1 MEDLSEIVER
11 ARLPVHIKADAYL
24 QDHCFQG
31 EAVFPAVEAMQL
43 MAASTQ
49 RHLPRADVSLM
60 TDARFDRFLSIGPTG
75 RSRWIETCMD
85 MEVYKDGR
93 VRSRL
98 MTRSRSPKAPIT
110 RWMEHVAVHFGGKNR
125 DPRPLPLDLVSALEG
140 VCMAIPPD
148 RLYRDLVPF
157 GPAFHNA
164 VSPIFISENGA
175 IGNLHAP
182 AVDGSPGPLGSPFPL
197 DAAFHLASV
206 WGQRYTGIVGFPV
219 GFDSRL
225 IYSPTPPGERYVC
238 RILPAQP
245 HNSAPRLNI
254 WIYDGGGNPKEEIRG
269 LEMKDVSGG
278 RIKPPDWISRGAPIR
293 ALETIK
299 SRCTALSLI
308 ELKTVNGLAEMALS
322 DREKDRLK
330 KMGTRRKPSYLG
342 ARLCCKRISRQLSGD
357 WKTPSSSLTTVA
369 PDGVRPCCASRE
381 GRESAFCSASHDSR
395 FAVAVASDA
404 RIGVDVE
411 AISERVCRSREIY
424 MNETE
429 RRLVEASPLG
439 EVEASVRVWTCK
451 EAVAK
456 AVGMS
461 LAESWEK
468 VSLKDVGRD
477 RSILDIAG
485 TNHEAFHEAIDGH
498 LFTVVNM
505 E

>member
-1 MEDLSEIVER
+1 MEDLSEIVQR
-11 ARLPVHIKADAYL
+11 ARLPVHIKTDAYL
-24 QDHCFQG
+24 LDHCLQG
-31 EAVFPAVEAMQL
+31 EPVFPAVEAMQL
-43 MAASTQ
+43 LAASTQ
-49 RHLPRADVSLM
+49 SYLPQADVSLM
-60 TDARFDRFLSIGPTG
+60 TDARFDKFLSIGPTS
-75 RSRWIETCMD
+75 RSRWIETFVY
-85 MEVYKDGR
+85 MEICKDGR
-93 VRSRL
+93 IRSAL
-98 MTRSRSPKAPIT
+98 VTRSRSPRAGIT
-110 RWMEHVAVHFGGKNR
+110 RVMTHAALQFGEERG
-125 DPRPLPLDLVSALEG
+125 DTRPLPLDLVSALQG
-140 VCMAIPPD
+140 VCVAIPPD

-175 IGNLHAP
+175 VGNLQAP
-182 AVDGSPGPLGSPFPL
+182 AMDGSPGPLGSPFPL

-206 WGQRYTGIVGFPV
+206 WAQRYTGIVGFPV
-219 GFDSRL
+219 GFDRRL
-225 IYSPTPPGERYVC
+225 IYSPTIPGERYIC

-245 HNSAPRLNI
+245 YNSTPRLDI
-254 WIYDGGGNPKEEIRG
+254 WIFDRHGHPKEEIRG
-269 LEMKDVSGG
+269 LRMKDVSGG
-278 RIKPPDWISRGAPIR
+278 RIKPPDWISRGALIR

-299 SRCTALSLI
+299 SRCTAFSLI

-342 ARLCCKRISRQLSGD
+342 ARLCCKSISRQLLGD
-357 WKTPSSSLTTVA
+357 WNTPSSSLTTVS
-369 PDGVRPCCASRE
+369 PDGIRPCCP
-381 GRESAFCSASHDSR
+381 GRDRDHGSFCSVSHDSR

-411 AISERVCRSREIY
+411 EISERVCRSREIY

-439 EVEASVRVWTCK
+439 EIEASVRVWTCK

-456 AVGMS
+456 ALDMS

-468 VSLKDVGRD
+468 VSLKDIGED
-477 RSILDIAG
+477 RSILQIG
-485 TNHEAFHEAIDGH
+485 GRNHEAFHEGIDDH
-498 LFTVVNM
+498 LFTVVNI